1 MEITKL
7 PLRKKPVNKKKV
19 AAYARVS
26 MDCDNLLHSLANQ
39 VSYYTKL
46 ITDNPEWE
54 FAGIYTDE
62 GISGTSLK
70 KRDEFNKMMDDARAG
85 KIDIILTKSVSRF
98 ARNTVVL
105 LESIRELKELGIEV
119 RFEREHISSITG
131 DGELLLTLLA
141 AFAQAESES
150 ISSNVKWSRKK
161 KIDAGEI
168 TESSVCFGYDWDEKE
183 SKFIINEEQAKWV
196 RYIYKEYLAGASIK
210 GITNDLKAKGI
221 KARRGNLIGRTTV
234 RRILTS
240 ETYVGDVVLQKYFS
254 DGLRKV
260 RVNNG
265 EERQVLITDAHE
277 PIISREDFEAVQ
289 RRLKER
295 SRTCD
300 NHGYQKSKYAG
311 YIRCGKCGK
320 AVNLVTRRTNHNYDR
335 LECNFRKSGE
345 CDLLP
350 INISEFDDLKE
361 MTLRKNE
368 ELDHAVVFDDR
379 IDFHLTGRTVRS
391 VPRSL
396 PVNKAISGKI
406 VCGCCGNRF
415 RRMNQYNGK
424 VWCCKV
430 RASDRTA
437 CKVRSILEAELLGFA
452 AKALGN
458 PDNLNMRIYCDIKR
472 IEVYEK
478 TVTIHLKGGK
488 RSSWQRR

>member
-7 PLRKKPVNKKKV
+7 PLRKKPVHKKKV

-26 MDCDNLLHSLANQ
+26 MECDNLLHSLANQ
-39 VSYYTKL
+39 VSYYTDL
-46 ITDNPEWE
+46 ITSNPEWE

-62 GISGTSLK
+62 GISGTGLK
-70 KRDEFNKMMDDARAG
+70 KRDEFNKMMEDARDG

-150 ISSNVKWSRKK
+150 ISSNVKWSKKK

-168 TESSVCFGYDWDEKE
+168 TVCSVCFGYNWDEE
-183 SKFIINEEQAKWV
+183 ENRFVINEEQAKWV

-210 GITNDLKAKGI
+210 GITNDLKAKGVR
-221 KARRGNLIGRTTV
+221 ARRGNLMSRTTV

-240 ETYVGDVVLQKYFS
+240 ETYLGDMVLQKYFS
-254 DGLRKV
+254 DGPGKV

-265 EERQVLITDAHE
+265 EERQVLISEAHD

-289 RRLKER
+289 IRLGER

-300 NHGYQKSKYAG
+300 NHGYQKSNYAG
-311 YIRCGKCGK
+311 FIRCGKCGK
-320 AVNLVTRRTNHNYDR
+320 AVNLVTDRRNHKNDR
-335 LECNFRKSGE
+335 LECNFRKSRK

-350 INISEFDDLKE
+350 LRISEFDELKGKA
-361 MTLRKNE
+361 LRKNDDI
-368 ELDHAVVFDDR
+368 DHVVVFDDH
-379 IDFHLTGRTVRS
+379 IDFHLKGRAVRS
-391 VPRSL
+391 IQRSIATS
-396 PVNKAISGKI
+396 KAFSEKI
-406 VCGCCGNRF
+406 ICGCCGNTF
-415 RRMNQYNGK
+415 RRMNQSNGK

-437 CKVRSILEAELLGFA
+437 CKVSSILEADLLSMA
-452 AKALGN
+452 DEALGH
-458 PDNLNMRIYCDIKR
+458 PDNLAMRVYCDISK
-472 IEVYEK
+472 IEVNK
-478 TVTIHLKGGK
+478 NTVTIHLKRGEK
-488 RSSWQRR
+488 STWQRR